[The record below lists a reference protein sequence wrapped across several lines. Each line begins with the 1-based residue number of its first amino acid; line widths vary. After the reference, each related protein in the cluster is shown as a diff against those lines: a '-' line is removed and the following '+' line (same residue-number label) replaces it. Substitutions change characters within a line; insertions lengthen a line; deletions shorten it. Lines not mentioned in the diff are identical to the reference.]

1 MASVCRSDIFRPDNA
16 QDTFKLMMN
25 WDGMG
30 KLMLDSVLDA
40 DGQVVDQTRAWCLS
54 LGVGFHR
61 LNPQMMNDIELDE
74 RDDKTLV
81 DLMWTTMAYMHQK
94 REDILRLK
102 EQLVQ

>member
-1 MASVCRSDIFRPDNA
+1 MDIFRPDNA
-16 QDTFKLMMN
+16 QDTIKLMMN

-40 DGQVVDQTRAWCLS
+40 DGKVVDQTRAWCLS
-54 LGVGFHR
+54 LGVAFHR
-61 LNPQMMNDIELDE
+61 FNPQMMHDIELDE

-81 DLMWTTMAYMHQK
+81 DLMWTTMAFMHQK

-102 EQLVQ
+102 AQLVQ